1 MLIPAEP
8 SIETPV
14 PQAEM
19 ESPEGRA
26 PRRSAVEVAA
36 FFERLRAVLRARQMS
51 QADLARQLRIS
62 GTTVSEWFTRGR
74 MPHGDVMLRMP
85 EVLEVNGH
93 WLLTG
98 QGSRDRV
105 PSADADPYFLGAQHV
120 LREMQTCLQRVEQHF
135 APRASSPE
143 SGRGVE

>member
-1 MLIPAEP
+1 M
-8 SIETPV
+8 ET
-14 PQAEM
+14 
-19 ESPEGRA
+19 PEGRV

-36 FFERLRAVLRARQMS
+36 FFERLRTVLRARRMS

-98 QGSRDRV
+98 HGTRDRV
-105 PSADADPYFLGAQHV
+105 PTADADPYILGAHHV
-120 LREMQTCLQRVEQHF
+120 LREMRGCLERMEQHF
-135 APRASSPE
+135 APRVSSSAGDASPLDETPGEPASA
-143 SGRGVE
+143 